1 MMSTGHKRIIAIW
14 MSEPQFDPAPGHFT
28 FIIEGVDG
36 ERIELV
42 LTRDAAERAA
52 ELVLWRMGDNT

>member
-1 MMSTGHKRIIAIW
+1 MDKGQKRIIAIW
-14 MSEPQFDPAPGHFT
+14 MSEPRFDPAPGQFT

-42 LTRDAAERAA
+42 LTLDAAKHAA
-52 ELVLWRMGDNT
+52 EMMLWQMGDKL